1 MPTFLMVP
9 VVGIRVQASNASCSA
24 FYELIAP
31 NISQRRNEAVGTL
44 CGGGGSYDQVL
55 TLQSCVMIQELESGP

>member
-44 CGGGGSYDQVL
+44 CGGDSYDQVL

>member
-9 VVGIRVQASNASCSA
+9 VVGIRVQASNAECSA

-31 NISQRRNEAVGTL
+31 TISQRRNEAVGTL
-44 CGGGGSYDQVL
+44 CGGGSYDQVL